1 MTRTITLI
9 IGIAVTALAVAVPT
23 AVAKGQPVD
32 SPRVAQ
38 LLLEKNGTVDRS
50 IFGERFQGAPQ
61 WHQALMARSEAMNQK
76 YGLGGSS
83 SPVVGERF
91 QQAPQWQQA
100 LAARSEALNRQN
112 GLGEY
117 SVSSI
122 DARERALTAKHDAQV
137 AATPYP
143 DWFERAANTAIRDT
157 RQIVVDDR
165 FDLHPQDVPTP
176 VAATSSGREIDF
188 PQVGI
193 GLGIGLLL
201 ALGLYLTVRF
211 TRVRPLAH

>member
-1 MTRTITLI
+1 
-9 IGIAVTALAVAVPT
+9 
-23 AVAKGQPVD
+23 
-32 SPRVAQ
+32 
-38 LLLEKNGTVDRS
+38 
-50 IFGERFQGAPQ
+50 
-61 WHQALMARSEAMNQK
+61 MNQK
-76 YGLGGSS
+76 YGLGESS
-83 SPVVGERF
+83 TPVVVGERF
-91 QQAPQWQQA
+91 QQAPQWQLA
-100 LAARSEALNRQN
+100 LSARSEGMNQKH

-117 SVSSI
+117 AVSGI

-176 VAATSSGREIDF
+176 VATASTGREIDV

-193 GLGIGLLL
+193 GLGLGLLL

-211 TRVRPLAH
+211 TGIRPVAH